1 MKYYKLI
8 FFLFFATFLLTSNA
22 IATSSGNGC
31 KIGQDY
37 VYTRYLGKTSAYV
50 GTPEIL
56 YYDSNGPK
64 IPIYW
69 GYGCNDCRGYR
80 CGYINMYG
88 ATSYYDPTIPPHGG
102 TVYVSAEQEM
112 TSLGVQCVIA
122 PSLGASPIRTDTHVF
137 YTYNKTDKCD
147 IPQTNVPFDSHVW
160 IMLLITGLV
169 GVYFLKIKIA

>member
-1 MKYYKLI
+1 
-8 FFLFFATFLLTSNA
+8 
-22 IATSSGNGC
+22 
-31 KIGQDY
+31 
-37 VYTRYLGKTSAYV
+37 
-50 GTPEIL
+50 
-56 YYDSNGPK
+56 
-64 IPIYW
+64 
-69 GYGCNDCRGYR
+69 
-80 CGYINMYG
+80 MYG

-102 TVYVSAEQEM
+102 TVYIPAEQEM